1 MKRSPDPLFAPE
13 RKQHKTLV
21 FVLLVLAIF
30 LTLLLVLNHINN
42 SRVNL
47 VTQSVTVPQLN
58 SQMNNFRILHISD
71 LHGQYFGAQQE
82 RLQLAIREARYDI
95 VVITGDVTGKGGDD
109 GAFLRLLDL
118 FDGKKPVYF
127 IPGDED
133 PDPIVSTPN
142 ELNSAKAP
150 YILRAEEH
158 GAVYLDAP
166 ERLEFGK
173 NAIWLWPEG
182 LYTLD
187 LGNSEATVATR
198 EAELQSMPAS
208 PERDAQLRA
217 VQYRGELLSRIRAAR
232 KITKIDDVHIAVSHH
247 PLSLSALTTLRE
259 WTDGGND
266 AYVSSVSLVLSGH
279 YNAGQWRL
287 PFVGAV
293 KVPASAGKGGGWFP
307 GDMGVVGLSS
317 YQGIPQYISPGL
329 GASSAIGLPAFRL
342 FNTPQITQ
350 ITLTTKMTY

>member
-1 MKRSPDPLFAPE
+1 MKRSSDPLFAPE
-13 RKQHKTLV
+13 RKQHTTLA

-30 LTLLLVLNHINN
+30 LAVLLVLNHINN
-42 SRVNL
+42 SRVDL
-47 VTQSVTVPQLN
+47 VTQRVTVPQLN

-71 LHGQYFGAQQE
+71 LHGQYFGAHQE
-82 RLQLAIREARYDI
+82 RLQLTIREAKYDI

-109 GAFLRLLDL
+109 GAFLALLDL

-127 IPGDED
+127 ISGDED
-133 PDPIVSTPN
+133 PDPIVTTPQDGD
-142 ELNSAKAP
+142 SAKASF
-150 YILRAEEH
+150 IQRAEAH
-158 GAVYLDAP
+158 GAIYLDAP

-187 LGNSEATVATR
+187 IDNSEATVATR
-198 EAELQSMPAS
+198 EAELLSLPES

-217 VQYRGELLSRIRAAR
+217 VRYRGELLARIRAAR
-232 KITKIDDVHIAVSHH
+232 RITKADDVHIAISHH

-259 WTDGGND
+259 WTDSGND

-293 KVPASAGKGGGWFP
+293 KVPTSAGKGSGWFP

-329 GASSAIGLPAFRL
+329 GASSAVGLPAFRL

-350 ITLTTKMTY
+350 ITLTTKLTD